1 MATNNT
7 TLDYEKERSAYY
19 KVLIGLLLLTAVT
32 FIQPHLF
39 MTESTFV
46 AQMAIAVVKAW
57 LIIMYYMHLKGD
69 SLIGLMGIFSLVIV
83 ATFFVIV
90 IGFDVANFQFEAE
103 SHITGPASTGVEH
116 AAPVH
121 H

>member
-1 MATNNT
+1 MDTKT
-7 TLDYEKERSAYY
+7 IDYQKERKAYY
-19 KVLIGLLLLTAVT
+19 LVLIGLLLLTGVT

-39 MTESTFV
+39 MTHSTFV

-69 SLIGLMGIFSLVIV
+69 KLIGTMGLFSLIIV
-83 ATFFVIV
+83 GTFFVIV
-90 IGFDVANFQFEAE
+90 IGFDVANFQYGAE
-103 SHITGPASTGVEH
+103 SYITTPNPITGAEH
-116 AAPVH
+116 AAAPAH